1 MNQCTA
7 FGSAKA
13 IGQRKAQEDSIAWT
27 EELVDGAMGRP
38 RLVVVADGMGGHA
51 AGDVASELAVKSF
64 ITAYQRDA
72 SGEATI
78 LREALDWA
86 NERLADFVARNS
98 SADGM
103 GCTVVALELNED
115 GSAFRWLSVGDSL
128 LLSIRKDGISRLN
141 EDHSFRE
148 ERRRTEETGGDVS
161 AVPSAN
167 MLRSAVMGSHI
178 PLVDDHTVWRRFA
191 EDEILV
197 LATDGIE
204 TIEMERIAAIVSGS
218 ADAASAADALIAAVE
233 QAQRPRQDNTTVAV
247 IFGGSAS
254 IGEVAAGGA
263 AATTERKPSRSGA
276 RTSRQWQV
284 GLLTGLLAGLALGA
298 ILGASGA
305 WLILSPG
312 KERTEEA
319 ASNASV
325 TGDTAKAR
333 VPIAGVPP
341 VPRPTEPKVDTTTR
355 LVDTPAVKEPA
366 PVIKRPAPTSSGKP
380 GANAVEQ
387 PKPPATGKPPAS
399 GSAQPADQ
407 TPAPNAGQT
416 GTGTGQGQPQDEP
429 S

>member
-1 MNQCTA
+1 MSQFNA
-7 FGSAKA
+7 FGSAKT

-27 EELVDGAMGRP
+27 DELVDGAMGRP

-64 ITAYQRDA
+64 ITAYQRDT

-86 NERLADFVARNS
+86 NERLADFVVRNS

-103 GCTVVALELNED
+103 GCTVVALELNEE

-128 LLSIRKDGISRLN
+128 LLSIRKEGISRIN

-178 PLVDDHTVWRRFA
+178 PLVDDHTVWRRFS

-204 TIEMERIAAIVSGS
+204 TIEMERIAAIVRGS
-218 ADAASAADALIAAVE
+218 ADAASAAEALIAAVE

-254 IGEVAAGGA
+254 IGDVAAGDTDKRG
-263 AATTERKPSRSGA
+263 ERKPSPSGRRA
-276 RTSRQWQV
+276 SRQWQV
-284 GLLTGLLAGLALGA
+284 GLLTGLLAGLALGT
-298 ILGASGA
+298 ILGALGT
-305 WLILSPG
+305 WLILNPD
-312 KERTEEA
+312 KEKTEEA
-319 ASNASV
+319 ADNASV

-341 VPRPTEPKVDTTTR
+341 VPQPAATKVDATTR
-355 LVDTPAVKEPA
+355 LVDTPAVVEKPA
-366 PVIKRPAPTSSGKP
+366 PVVKRTETPKP
-380 GANAVEQ
+380 GANKAESTKSPLPGNGPANKSPQ
-387 PKPPATGKPPAS
+387 PTDP
-399 GSAQPADQ
+399 
-407 TPAPNAGQT
+407 TPAPTPSKAGQESS
-416 GTGTGQGQPQDEP
+416 QDE
-429 S
+429 SS